1 MRLLSCI
8 TDKRELPVFRKLG
21 VNEVYFAVDD
31 IPNYA
36 SVGAI
41 GTAAGA
47 REIVRAAHAL
57 RLKVFL
63 AANGREAKP
72 EGFAKETLVK
82 RLKLV
87 AAAGVDALIVSSP
100 GLFYTLREEKL
111 GVPLHL
117 SSVQPCFNTA
127 ALRFF
132 LRFGVKRLILPSQLA
147 PREASALFALCRSE
161 GLETEIFDY
170 RFFGCVYVNGRCN
183 LHFPRFHTVKRDF
196 NGGSL
201 CRLSGGAPLK
211 VTPVDLRPGAEE
223 QVKASAR
230 RVALRMGCGGAPRFY
245 NAATFYDLFAMGA
258 GWLKYGTRLD
268 PTAEK
273 VRKVRAM
280 KAMSGLAEE
289 LTAKYGAA
297 EARPRFI
304 EKMTKW
310 ELR

>member
-1 MRLLSCI
+1 MRLVSCFADRSEI
-8 TDKRELPVFRKLG
+8 APLVKAGADELYTSARGLPSFTQAGMPDMRSLLL
-21 VNEVYFAVDD
+21 AVDE
-31 IPNYA
+31 IH
-36 SVGAI
+36 SLGAK
-41 GTAAGA
+41 A
-47 REIVRAAHAL
+47 
-57 RLKVFL
+57 
-63 AANGREAKP
+63 
-72 EGFAKETLVK
+72 
-82 RLKLV
+82 LV
-87 AAAGVDALIVSSP
+87 AMNAVRPARNEAGMRTVLARARSLEARGADGFIVAAPSLMSLFSGGGVR
-100 GLFYTLREEKL
+100 T
-111 GVPLHL
+111 PLHL